1 MKLLFKFLLMGLGI
15 TLYVLVTHKLYNV
28 DGVSYI
34 IGVGGLFIGIFID
47 RVFDII
53 DLEITYR
60 RLTTKN
66 KRF

>member
-15 TLYVLVTHKLYNV
+15 ALYVLVTHKLYDV
-28 DGVSYI
+28 DCVSYI
-34 IGVGGLFIGIFID
+34 MGVGGLFIGVFID
-47 RVFDII
+47 RLFDII